1 MATAAP
7 AKPKTLR
14 RSEAAE
20 QLGVHPNTVM
30 SWASRGWLETVELPN
45 GEKRYPVASV
55 EALRRKI
62 YGDTD

>member
-1 MATAAP
+1 MATATAP

-30 SWASRGWLETVELPN
+30 SWAARGWLETVEMPG
-45 GEKRYPVASV
+45 GEKRYPVDSV
-55 EALRRKI
+55 EALRQQI
-62 YGDTD
+62 YGD